1 MRHHLPYEA
10 NLARLD
16 ELAARADAYR
26 RARPQPSANH
36 DPRSHV
42 PLAASIAIRRAAD
55 ADLGALEGLAALDGA
70 RLGPGDVLLAEVG
83 DELQAAIH
91 VASGATIADPFRPT
105 ADLLALL
112 RLRAARLC
120 EAHDLACRSGLRAR
134 LRSLLRAA

>member
-1 MRHHLPYEA
+1 MRQHLPYDA
-10 NLARLD
+10 NLARID
-16 ELAARADAYR
+16 ELRARADASR
-26 RARPQPSANH
+26 RARPDPSANR

-42 PLAASIAIRRAAD
+42 PATACIAIRRAAQAD
-55 ADLGALEGLAALDGA
+55 AGALQGLAGLDGA
-70 RLGPGDVLLAEVG
+70 RLQPGEVLLAEVG

-112 RLRAARLC
+112 RLRAARLR
-120 EAHDLACRSGLRAR
+120 EAHDLDCRPGLRAR